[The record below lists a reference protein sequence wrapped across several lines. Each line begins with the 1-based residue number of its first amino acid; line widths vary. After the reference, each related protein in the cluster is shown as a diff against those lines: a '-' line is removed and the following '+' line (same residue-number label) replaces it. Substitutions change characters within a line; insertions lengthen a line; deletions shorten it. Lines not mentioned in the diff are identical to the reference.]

1 MILEKYRSLNDENNN
16 DDGKYKM
23 CIIIILIQVNNI
35 FIFPLMFY
43 FQDDEYSNSLQQDQI
58 SKEKKE
64 NKPEVILNSDFINF
78 ICKIK
83 ININF

>member
-1 MILEKYRSLNDENNN
+1 MMVNIK
-16 DDGKYKM
+16 